1 MTIQYN
7 ANYIETMPFS
17 DTCVQ
22 VNCAA
27 NTEQTFTVP
36 GTDEQQFQAYFEY
49 SSNSNVFV
57 RKNSTPT
64 IPSSGS
70 VSTEPYCEFKP
81 EKRYVR
87 GGDVLHFI
95 TPDTNAYIGVS
106 LRQLQG

>member
-17 DTCVQ
+17 DTAIQ

-27 NTEQTFTVP
+27 NTEETYTVP
-36 GTDEQQFQAYFEY
+36 GTPEQQFQAYFEY
-49 SSNSNVFV
+49 NCTANVFV
-57 RKNSTPT
+57 CKNATPT
-64 IPSSGS
+64 IPASG
-70 VSTEPYCEFKP
+70 TIGEQPYNEFKP
-81 EKRYVR
+81 KKRYVR

>member
-7 ANYIETMPFS
+7 SNYFETMPFS
-17 DTCVQ
+17 DTCIQ

-27 NTEQTFTVP
+27 NGEKTWTVP
-36 GTDEQQFQAYFEY
+36 GNSNQQYQAYFEY
-49 SSNSNVFV
+49 NDNSNVFV
-57 RKNSTPT
+57 CKNATPT
-64 IPSSGS
+64 IPASGI
-70 VSTEPYCEFKP
+70 VEEQPYNEFKP
-81 EKRYVR
+81 KKRYVK